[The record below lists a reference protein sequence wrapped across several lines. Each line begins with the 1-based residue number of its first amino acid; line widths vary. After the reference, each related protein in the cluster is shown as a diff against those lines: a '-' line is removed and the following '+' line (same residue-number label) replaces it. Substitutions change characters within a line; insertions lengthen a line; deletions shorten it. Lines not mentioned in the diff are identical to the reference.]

1 MSGNIG
7 VFERALAAHRQ
18 GALERAGELY
28 MEVLRVQPNHPV
40 ALQMLGV
47 VAVQRGQG
55 PAGVELIRRSLA
67 IDPYQAGAHS
77 ALGNALRSVRRAGEA
92 LESYERAL
100 QLDAN
105 HVPALSNRGDTLL
118 ELGRAQEALESYERV
133 LRLKPDH
140 LSALYSRGAALLQLQ
155 RPQDAL
161 GCFEQVLRV
170 KPDEGAALAGKGKAL
185 RDLGRLEEALQAL
198 ARCAQ
203 LSPQNAQAHHNQG
216 TVLWELRRDEEAL
229 ESYERA
235 LRLDPAYA
243 PSYHGR
249 GSVLLRRE
257 RHAEALESYDRALQ
271 LDPNNA
277 ESYHDRGTV
286 LWRLGRNAESLES
299 LNRAAQLNPNNAET
313 LLSLGN
319 ALLRMA
325 RPAEAVDHYN
335 RALALDSSRVD
346 TYRLCGK
353 ALLQLGRLQ
362 EAIANYDRLLELTPQ
377 SAEAHFGRGAALS
390 SLGRHE
396 EAVPSFAKAIELD
409 PNSPYAVGSLMQSR
423 LEQCDWQGWAAGVAA
438 VNSAVASNLLASIP
452 LLFLV
457 ISDSP
462 QAQLSCAREYARDCC
477 PAVQPAVWSGQR
489 WQHPRIKVAYVSA
502 DIREH
507 PVSQL
512 LAGVLEHHDR
522 ERFEILAL
530 SLWEGDRGAP
540 GRRIEAAVE
549 HFVDVSGQGDVAVAQ
564 WINQQ
569 QVDLVVDLNGF
580 TLGSR
585 PGIFARRPAP
595 IQATYLGYPGTMGSE
610 YFDYLIADP
619 VVIPAEARQHYTER
633 VVWLPHCYLPFDDR
647 QGIAAE
653 TPTRAQAGLPE
664 EGVVFCEF
672 NNPYKINPPLFDIW
686 MRLLRETPGSVL
698 WLRSANARV
707 IGNLRQEALARG
719 VEPARL
725 VFAPSLPS
733 TEEHLARQRLADLF
747 LDTLPYNAH
756 ATAINALWVG
766 LPVLTCR
773 GDTFAGRV
781 GASLLEAV
789 GLPELITESLEE
801 YEQRALELARD
812 PQRLAA
818 IRAKLARQKLSAPLF
833 DTAGF
838 CHHLESAYQQ
848 MYERHQRGEPPEHL
862 AVCA

>member
-7 VFERALAAHRQ
+7 MFERALAAHRQ

-28 MEVLRVQPNHPV
+28 MEVLHVQPNHPA
-40 ALQMLGV
+40 ALHMLGV
-47 VAVQRGQG
+47 VAVQSGRG

-77 ALGNALRSVRRAGEA
+77 ALGNALRSVQRPQEA
-92 LESYERAL
+92 LGSYERAL

-140 LSALYSRGAALLQLQ
+140 LGALYSRGAALLQLQ
-155 RPQDAL
+155 RPREAL
-161 GCFEQVLRV
+161 VCFEQVLRV
-170 KPDEGAALAGKGKAL
+170 KADEGAARAGKGKAL
-185 RDLGRLEEALQAL
+185 RDLGRLEEALQVL
-198 ARCAQ
+198 ERCVH

-216 TVLWELRRDEEAL
+216 TVLWELHRDEAAL

-235 LRLDPAYA
+235 LQLDPAYA
-243 PSYHGR
+243 PSYHSR
-249 GSVLLRRE
+249 GGVLLRLE

-271 LDPNNA
+271 FDPNNA
-277 ESYHDRGTV
+277 QSYHDRGTV
-286 LWRLGRNAESLES
+286 LWRLGRDEESLAS
-299 LNRAAQLNPNNAET
+299 WHRAAQLNPYNAET
-313 LLSLGN
+313 YLGMGN

-325 RPAEAVDHYN
+325 RLAEAVDHYK
-335 RALALDSSRVD
+335 RALALDSKRVD
-346 TYRLCGK
+346 TYRVCGK

-362 EAIANYDRLLELTPQ
+362 EAVTLYDRLLELTPQ

-390 SLGRHE
+390 SLGLHE
-396 EAVPSFAKAIELD
+396 QAVPSFVKAIELD
-409 PNSPYAVGSLMQSR
+409 PGFPYAVGSLTQSR
-423 LEQCDWQGWAAGVAA
+423 LEQCDWQEWAAGVAA
-438 VNSAVASNLLASIP
+438 VNSAVASDLLASIP

-462 QAQLSCAREYARDCC
+462 QAQLSCAREYARDCWPPVR
-477 PAVQPAVWSGQR
+477 PALWSGQR
-489 WQHPRIKVAYVSA
+489 WEQRRIKIAYVSA
-502 DIREH
+502 DFREH

-530 SLWEGDRGAP
+530 SLWKEDRGAL
-540 GRRIEAAVE
+540 GRRVEGAVE
-549 HFVDVSGQGDVAVAQ
+549 HFVDVSGESDAAVAQ
-564 WINQQ
+564 LIHQQ

-595 IQATYLGYPGTMGSE
+595 IQATYLGYPGTMGSG

-633 VVWLPHCYLPFDDR
+633 VVWLPHCYLPYDDR
-647 QGIAAE
+647 QGIAAG

-672 NNPYKINPPLFDIW
+672 NNPYKISPSLFDIW
-686 MRLLRETPGSVL
+686 MRLLRGVPGSVL

-707 IGNLRQEALARG
+707 MGNLRQEAIVRD
-719 VEPARL
+719 VEPERL

-733 TEEHLARQRLADLF
+733 TPEHLARQRLADLF

-773 GDTFAGRV
+773 GSTFAGRV
-781 GASLLEAV
+781 GASLLEAL
-789 GLPELITESLEE
+789 GLPELVTENLEE
-801 YEQRALELARD
+801 YERRALELARE
-812 PQRLAA
+812 PQQLVA
-818 IRAKLARQKLSAPLF
+818 IRTKLAEQKLTAPLF
-833 DTAGF
+833 DTARF
-838 CHHLESAYQQ
+838 CRHLERAYQQ
-848 MYERHQRGEPPEHL
+848 MYERHQRGEPPGHF
-862 AVCA
+862 AVSA